1 MLKKEFTFTDYD
13 GKERTIEA
21 YFHLT
26 KNDAI
31 DLNDAFKEE
40 GGLINYL
47 KSLIK
52 ESKEHPD
59 DPPSQPFIK
68 FVRQLVSKSYG
79 VRPKYDRGLFL
90 KEDDNGNPLVRS
102 FKGTPAYDDFVFG
115 LLSGKEDLAEFTNG
129 IMPEVDETQIEEAKK
144 MLASEGIEFP
154 VTEPSIEP
162 HEV

>member
-1 MLKKEFTFTDYD
+1 MLRKEFTFTDYD

-31 DLNDAFKEE
+31 DLNNAFKEE
-40 GGLINYL
+40 GGLIEYL
-47 KSLIK
+47 KTLIK

-59 DPPSQPFIK
+59 EPPTQPFIK

-115 LLSGKEDLAEFTNG
+115 LLSGKEDLSEFTNG
-129 IMPEVDETQIEEAKK
+129 IMPEVDASQIDEAKK
-144 MLASEGIEFP
+144 MLAAEGIELP
-154 VTEPSIEP
+154 SENEPP
-162 HEV
+162 ALQEV